1 MDKTA
6 ILKARV
12 SEKLHENFLAVC
24 DASGRPPA
32 SVIRDLAQRYVIA
45 NHHLLED
52 NVQVSIERP
61 DDYQYGAWRAQI
73 TLRTP
78 EAMRFQGAPIPF
90 ALPRLLA
97 RRIHPDEG
105 YAVAT
110 SNWDGQ
116 GSGLSGIFVKG
127 VWEGHV
133 YSNGIEEDKNPTSID
148 AVRDALKA
156 VVADRLEAAS

>member
-1 MDKTA
+1 MNKTA

-12 SEKLHENFLAVC
+12 SEGLHQDFLTVC
-24 DASGRPPA
+24 GASGKTPA
-32 SVIRDLAQRYVIA
+32 DVMRDLVQRHVTE
-45 NHHLLED
+45 NRHFLVD
-52 NVQVSIERP
+52 NVQVSIEQP
-61 DDYQYGAWRAQI
+61 DDYQYGAWRARI

-78 EAMRFQGAPIPF
+78 EAMRFHGAPIPF
-90 ALPRLLA
+90 TLPQLPA

-110 SNWDGQ
+110 SNWDGE

-133 YSNGIEEDKNPTSID
+133 YSNGMDEDENPTTIET
-148 AVRDALKA
+148 VRDALKSA
-156 VVADRLEAAS
+156 VIERLDAGL

>member
-12 SEKLHENFLAVC
+12 SEELHENFLAVC
-24 DASGRPPA
+24 GASGKTPA
-32 SVIRDLAQRYVIA
+32 SVIRDLVQRHVTE

-52 NVQVSIERP
+52 NVQVSIEQP
-61 DDYQYGAWRAQI
+61 DDYQYGAWRARI

-78 EAMRFQGAPIPF
+78 EAMRFHGAPIPF

-105 YAVAT
+105 YAVTT
-110 SNWDGQ
+110 SNWDGE

-133 YSNGIEEDKNPTSID
+133 YSNGVEEDENPTLID

-156 VVADRLEAAS
+156 AVAERLEAGF